1 MRSTRFLFCFGALL
15 LLAATAQAQGNARH
29 FAKDGL
35 TFDYAN
41 GWTITDES
49 NSDAQQLTLSRT
61 DSDAQ
66 IRIFAHR
73 GKVDTP
79 EKFVKAKTA
88 FIDPYVK
95 SVNDMFVGMGAKPE
109 SSPASSQIGGAAAEG
124 VRLRASLSGEPGE
137 AGVYWVMLGNRV
149 AVLTFFGPDQALKQA
164 APAWDL
170 IRSSI
175 KIELPPKPGAKP
187 SPTPKP

>member
-1 MRSTRFLFCFGALL
+1 MKSIKFLFCCGVLL
-15 LLAATAQAQGNARH
+15 LFAVSTQAQGNAKH

-35 TFDYAN
+35 AFDYAN

-49 NSDAQQLTLSRT
+49 NSDAQQLRLSRT

-66 IRIFAHR
+66 IRIFVHR

-79 EKFVKAKTA
+79 EKFAKAKTA

-95 SVNDMFVGMGAKPE
+95 SVNDTFVGMGAKPE
-109 SSPASSQIGGAAAEG
+109 SSPANSQIGGAAAEG
-124 VRLRASLSGEPGE
+124 VLLRASLSGEPGT
-137 AGVYWVMLGNRV
+137 ANIYWLTLGNRV
-149 AVLTFFGPDQALKQA
+149 TVLTFFGPDQALKQA
-164 APAWDL
+164 APTWDL

-175 KIELPPKPGAKP
+175 KIELPPKPGGKP
-187 SPTPKP
+187 SPAPKP

>member
-1 MRSTRFLFCFGALL
+1 MKSMKLLFCCGALL
-15 LLAATAQAQGNARH
+15 LFASSGLSQRDARH
-29 FAKDGL
+29 FARDGL
-35 TFDYAN
+35 SFDYPN
-41 GWTITDES
+41 GWTITEES
-49 NSDAQQLTLSRT
+49 NSDAQQLTLSRS

-66 IRIFAHR
+66 IRIFVHR

-79 EKFVKAKTA
+79 EKFAKAKTA

-95 SVNDMFVGMGAKPE
+95 SLNDSFVSMGAKPE

-137 AGVYWVMLGNRV
+137 ANVYWLMLGNRV
-149 AVLTFFGPDQALKQA
+149 TVLTLFGPDQALKQA
-164 APAWDL
+164 APSWDL

-175 KIELPPKPGAKP
+175 KIELPPRPGTKP